1 MLVLFGEG
9 IFHTFVLRRRRLRE
23 KLAHTVTVLQL
34 RLDEGREHGRLEGL
48 RHIGV
53 GTHVEAFHLVVG
65 CDFRRDEDHGDMTEL
80 DVLLDLLTELI
91 AVLSWHRHVADHDV
105 RLGSTH
111 LFEGGVGIKAGDEA
125 VVLREEHPHVV
136 DHLRIV
142 VNDEECR
149 TLVFLFVNHL
159 HGRGLHRQ
167 GGIRSEGGV
176 CSQGTTLFLRIGLLS
191 HRIDE
196 GKDGTGAI
204 LAVACHEGAVVQFG
218 QSSGV
223 VESDARTP
231 VDDALRL
238 VVELVVALED
248 ILQLVLWQSLARI
261 GDSDLDL
268 IVSHVEAHVDVSA
281 SGCELQGVRDE
292 VCENLLQLVAIRPRH
307 ECVLHAEAVDG
318 DGSLLGVVDEVVAH
332 AVDHLHHVELFDAQ
346 PQCVV
351 LELVEV
357 HQLVHELE
365 HPLDIAVGDGE
376 QVLVVAAE
384 AFALHDLAHRPC
396 DHRQR
401 RTELVGDV
409 GEETHVHLVCAL
421 LLLLLHL
428 RLTGST
434 TGRHHATGIAVEIVG
449 EGSGEGEVD
458 APCPPGVGGSRV
470 YGHAQGTLASD
481 GFVAGGVGGFHA
493 EGVASCGQVGIAG
506 SMGVAGIDP
515 VAVETVHLI
524 IVMYTFVLAEVE
536 GGERE
541 AEAVLVVSKAYLLAT
556 VEQGVD
562 GAVSSRAHQLV
573 VDLQVA
579 EPDGQLP

>member
-23 KLAHTVTVLQL
+23 ELAHTVTVLQL
-34 RLDEGREHGRLEGL
+34 RLDEGREHGWLERFGD
-48 RHIGV
+48 V
-53 GTHVEAFHLVVG
+53 GISTHVEALHLVVG
-65 CDFRRDEDHGDMTEL
+65 CDLCRNEDHGDMAEL

-91 AVLSWHRHVADHDV
+91 TVFSWHRHVADHDV

-111 LFEGGVGIKAGDEA
+111 LLECGVCIETGDEA
-125 VVLREEHPHVV
+125 VVLREEHPHIV

-204 LAVACHEGAVVQFG
+204 LAVACHEGAVVQFC
-218 QSSGV
+218 QTTGV
-223 VESDARTP
+223 VEADTRTP

-238 VVELVVALED
+238 VVELVIALED
-248 ILQLVLWQSLARI
+248 VLELVLRQSLARI
-261 GDSDLDL
+261 GYADFDLVVRH
-268 IVSHVEAHVDVSA
+268 IEAYVDMSP

-292 VCENLLQLVAIRPRH
+292 VRENLLQLVTVRPRH
-307 ECVLHAEAVDG
+307 QGILHTEAVDG
-318 DGSLLGVVDEVVAH
+318 DISLLGVVDEVVAH
-332 AVDHLHHVELFDAQ
+332 TVDHLHHVELFDAQ
-346 PQCVV
+346 PQRVV
-351 LELVEV
+351 LKLVEV

-376 QVLVVAAE
+376 QALVVAAE
-384 AFALHDLAHRPC
+384 ALALHDLSHRTRY
-396 DHRQR
+396 HRQR
-401 RTELVGDV
+401 RTEFVGDIR
-409 GEETHVHLVCAL
+409 EETHIHLVRAQ

-428 RLTGST
+428 CLTGST
-434 TGRHHATGIAVEIVG
+434 TGRHHATGVAVEIPR
-449 EGSGEGEVD
+449 EGSSEGEID
-458 APCPPGVGGSRV
+458 APGPPRVGGSRL
-470 YGHAQGTLASD
+470 YGHTQGALVGD
-481 GFVAGGVGGFHA
+481 DLVAGVVGGFHA
-493 EGVASCGQVGIAG
+493 ESVAARRQVGVAG

-562 GAVSSRAHQLV
+562 GTVGSRAHQLV